1 MANGGDWDQYIPLS
15 FQFSVTID
23 GETLSF
29 SEASGLHSEMVVEE
43 LRVGGRNDRVY
54 SLPVRVKNTNLVLKR
69 AFNTNIKPSNKV
81 ERNKPLYTDWIN
93 KVLYEDG
100 NLNVRLE
107 LKNIVVK
114 LLDPKGNELMSWEI
128 EGAYP
133 VKWSI
138 SNLNATE
145 NNVAV
150 ETIEFAYQSVRLKV
164 D

>member
-1 MANGGDWDQYIPLS
+1 M
-15 FQFSVTID
+15 
-23 GETLSF
+23 
-29 SEASGLHSEMVVEE
+29 
-43 LRVGGRNDRVY
+43 
-54 SLPVRVKNTNLVLKR
+54 
-69 AFNTNIKPSNKV
+69 
-81 ERNKPLYTDWIN
+81 
-93 KVLYEDG
+93 
-100 NLNVRLE
+100 RLE